1 MTHTQFVAGL
11 QSGRMQARIDSK
23 AAARF
28 VSSRM
33 LLPWLLLPLFGTA
46 VALALHGRIAWGVGV
61 FVGTIALRWLAAG
74 TSAGYVL
81 QRATS
86 DARFYGEARAAG
98 ILEIDEN

>member
-11 QSGRMQARIDSK
+11 QSGLLRARIDSK

-46 VALALHGRIAWGVGV
+46 VALALSGRIAWGAGV
-61 FVGTIALRWLAAG
+61 LGATIALRWLAAR

>member
-1 MTHTQFVAGL
+1 MTHMQFVAGL
-11 QSGRMQARIDSK
+11 QSGRLQARIDAK

-46 VALALHGRIAWGVGV
+46 VALALSGRIAWGASVLV
-61 FVGTIALRWLAAG
+61 ATIALRWLAAR

-81 QRATS
+81 QRAGS
-86 DARFYGEARAAG
+86 DARFYAEVRAAG
-98 ILEIDEN
+98 ILGIDEN